1 MTPDTLATSPDA
13 VRKPTSEKTPGL
25 RKGFVLA
32 LSRIK
37 LSCMRR
43 RVTVPR
49 AGFGARAGRQPIP
62 PAPAR
67 AGACAWERSG
77 SVVDGAAC
85 IIGRGTGGRGYREPV
100 ASGARWAGL
109 EAGAVAEVAEGAA
122 ESVGEWLG
130 GLVPG

>member
-1 MTPDTLATSPDA
+1 M
-13 VRKPTSEKTPGL
+13 
-25 RKGFVLA
+25 LA

-37 LSCMRR
+37 LSGMRR
-43 RVTVPR
+43 RVAVPR
-49 AGFGARAGRQPIP
+49 AGFGARAGRRPIS

-67 AGACAWERSG
+67 AGACARERSG
-77 SVVDGAAC
+77 SVVGGAAC
-85 IIGRGTGGRGYREPV
+85 ITGRDAGGRGYREPV

-122 ESVGEWLG
+122 EGVGEWLG